1 MKILLADSGS
11 TKTEWCLIT
20 SDAGPVTSYS
30 AGLNPFYH
38 TADTIAAEI
47 TKEVVPDI
55 PAADRIYFYGAGC
68 AGEEAIGRMTAA
80 LKKVYGEV
88 QVGVDSDLLGAA
100 RAICGHEEGVACILG
115 TGSNSCHYD
124 GEKIIDQVP
133 VLGFILG
140 DEGSAGSFG
149 RKILQGYFYRE
160 MPEELRGWL
169 EEHYDMARPAILES
183 VYKKPHFNTFVASF
197 TRLFAEFS
205 DHPYVI
211 ALLQEGIS
219 EFLERHVIKYH
230 CGPDTPVGFVG
241 SVAFHNQ
248 AVVRAALA
256 RKGLAA
262 GSFLQTPM
270 QGLREYHGREL
281 NA

>member
-11 TKTEWCLIT
+11 TKTEWCLIS
-20 SDAGPVTSYS
+20 SDADPKTTYS
-30 AGLNPFYH
+30 DGLNPFYH
-38 TADTIAAEI
+38 TVDSIAGEI
-47 TKEVVPDI
+47 TKKVI
-55 PAADRIYFYGAGC
+55 PEIPSVDRIYFYGAGC
-68 AGEEAIGRMTAA
+68 AGAEAIGRMTEA
-80 LKKVYGEV
+80 LKKVYGDIPVE
-88 QVGVDSDLLGAA
+88 VDSDLLGAA
-100 RAICGHEEGVACILG
+100 RAICGHNEGVGCILG

-160 MPEELRGWL
+160 MPSELREWL
-169 EEHYDMARPAILES
+169 ENHHNMARPAILEA

-197 TRLFAEFS
+197 TKLFAEFA
-205 DHPYVI
+205 DHPYIVFM
-211 ALLQEGIS
+211 LQEGIN

-230 CGPDTPVGFVG
+230 IGPDVPVGFVG

-248 AVVRAALA
+248 SSVKAALA
-256 RKGLAA
+256 RKGLRP
-262 GSFLQTPM
+262 GSIIQTPM
-270 QGLREYHGREL
+270 EGLRTYHSEML
-281 NA
+281 